1 MSHIIPTPLFE
12 KTDETKRLFIKSLSL
27 DERNV
32 NGSVKDDFYDFI
44 RKLELPVGNDVV
56 VSFTHD
62 FSLENEEYR
71 LEVNEKITVY
81 SSGEAGKVFALQ
93 TLKQLLFE
101 YGRTIPF
108 IEIKDKP
115 KYKIRGFML
124 DVGRYFYPVDEVK
137 LFIRKMSLHKLNF
150 LHLHLTEDQGWR
162 VEIYKYPLL
171 TEIASVRKQRY
182 GRNMF
187 QI

>member
-44 RKLELPVGNDVV
+44 RKLQLPVGNDVV

-108 IEIKDKP
+108 I
-115 KYKIRGFML
+115 R
-124 DVGRYFYPVDEVK
+124 
-137 LFIRKMSLHKLNF
+137 
-150 LHLHLTEDQGWR
+150 
-162 VEIYKYPLL
+162 
-171 TEIASVRKQRY
+171 
-182 GRNMF
+182 
-187 QI
+187 

>member
-81 SSGEAGKVFALQ
+81 SSG
-93 TLKQLLFE
+93 
-101 YGRTIPF
+101 GR
-108 IEIKDKP
+108 K
-115 KYKIRGFML
+115 
-124 DVGRYFYPVDEVK
+124 
-137 LFIRKMSLHKLNF
+137 
-150 LHLHLTEDQGWR
+150 
-162 VEIYKYPLL
+162 
-171 TEIASVRKQRY
+171 SVCSANTQATTV
-182 GRNMF
+182 
-187 QI
+187 